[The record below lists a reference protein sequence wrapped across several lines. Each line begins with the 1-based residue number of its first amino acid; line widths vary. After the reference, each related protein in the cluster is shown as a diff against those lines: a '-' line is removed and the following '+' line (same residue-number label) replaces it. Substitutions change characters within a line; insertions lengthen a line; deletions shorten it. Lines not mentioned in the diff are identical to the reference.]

1 MGTSFVVYYVPK
13 MKKSILTTNDSHWS
27 SKTKTA
33 YLIIQ
38 QERERRRWYL
48 VSVRDTDH
56 SRAHCK
62 ELDDVRA
69 PAMAP
74 FGDLRTN
81 HPLCSQ
87 ADCLG
92 LHALHGQ
99 FTGIVESLRVV
110 GHLHVLANLLEPLP
124 HPLVG
129 SVVAKIA

>member
-1 MGTSFVVYYVPK
+1 MGTSF
-13 MKKSILTTNDSHWS
+13 
-27 SKTKTA
+27 TA

-38 QERERRRWYL
+38 QQSERRRWYL
-48 VSVRDTDH
+48 VSVRDADH

-81 HPLCSQ
+81 HPLCTQ
-87 ADCLG
+87 TDGLG

-99 FTGIVESLRVV
+99 FAGIVESLRVV
-110 GHLHVLANLLEPLP
+110 GHLHVLADEHERLP
-124 HPLVG
+124 HSLLG
-129 SVVAKIA
+129 DVVVTIA